1 MNSIQLISAENKL
14 NGTYDKDCDH
24 ITFGNL
30 SRLKKGSNPFLYL
43 FDLANS
49 ILDATVFTSILN

>member
-24 ITFGNL
+24 ITFGKL
-30 SRLKKGSNPFLYL
+30 SRLKKGSNPFLY
-43 FDLANS
+43 FAWFNIFMNCLA
-49 ILDATVFTSILN
+49 